1 MSLPDLS
8 DDEARLRQWL
18 LSTADQDGHAVVE
31 VAGDA
36 DGAPYAFSVGMW
48 RRFGVPEAVVIGLPV
63 NMTRPLIDLYARRAA
78 EGERFY
84 PGLPYLDF
92 FEGTPVVVERV
103 HKAHYLEYFGTAL
116 LVYPQGDFPA
126 LQLIVATP
134 QGKWPW
140 SPDAPEGF
148 DTWQP
153 VLTYTGRPETW
164 RPGVDGP

>member
-1 MSLPDLS
+1 MSLPALTP
-8 DDEARLRQWL
+8 DEEQLREWL
-18 LSTADQDGHAVVE
+18 LHTADQDGYAAVE

-36 DGAPYAFSVGMW
+36 DGAPYAFTVGVW
-48 RRFGVPEAVVIGLPV
+48 RRFAAPEAVVVGLPV
-63 NMTRPLIDLYARRAA
+63 DMARPLLDLYVRRTA

-103 HKAHYLEYFGTAL
+103 HKGHYPEFFGSAF

-126 LQLIVATP
+126 MQLIVATP
-134 QGKWPW
+134 DGRFPW
-140 SPDAPEGF
+140 SPDAPDGF
-148 DTWQP
+148 DIWQP

-164 RPGVDGP
+164 RPGIDGP